1 MIFLYFPFVL
11 LLCTLL
17 INISKCK
24 YIIFNQDKYLRNS
37 PFAYHSNSL
46 FKVRKYFHNFIL
58 SNNYISK
65 KKSKQYKGFNHELNK
80 ENELKGEEDPYF
92 FFSENILDKEEGSL
106 PFDKEKIMASIKKQK
121 KQDDNIKN
129 ILKKTKKHC
138 NYLTNK
144 LGRLNKKLREIK
156 KLETVFYANP
166 NILTEEQ
173 KVKLSKKDQVKNE
186 IVIINRY
193 RKKYIS
199 YKRNLQKNV
208 DDTSPF
214 FYNKKKKK
222 EKKKFCT
229 PEEFREI
236 LKSNDPKGTIQKIK
250 KIDLNKIPKNV
261 TDFLVFNKVGTKEEI
276 KILFGLKAIKIN
288 GNTIDDENY
297 ILNIKEDEVKVFD
310 QIVHI
315 HEDHYAIRKRFTTK
329 QKQILNKKK
338 KETINEAKKEVKEV
352 EKFFGINL

>member
-11 LLCTLL
+11 LLCTFL
-17 INISKCK
+17 INFAKCK
-24 YIIFNQDKYLRNS
+24 YIIFNEDKYLRNS
-37 PFAYHSNSL
+37 SFSYHSNSL

-58 SNNYISK
+58 SNNYFSK
-65 KKSKQYKGFNHELNK
+65 KKSKQCKSFNHELNK
-80 ENELKGEEDPYF
+80 ENELKGEEDTF
-92 FFSENILDKEEGSL
+92 FLFPENILDEDKSYL
-106 PFDKEKIMASIKKQK
+106 PFDKEKIMASIKKHK
-121 KQDDNIKN
+121 KEDDNIKN

-236 LKSNDPKGTIQKIK
+236 C
-250 KIDLNKIPKNV
+250 
-261 TDFLVFNKVGTKEEI
+261 
-276 KILFGLKAIKIN
+276 
-288 GNTIDDENY
+288 
-297 ILNIKEDEVKVFD
+297 
-310 QIVHI
+310 
-315 HEDHYAIRKRFTTK
+315 
-329 QKQILNKKK
+329 NKKVDIYIIYVYVYK
-338 KETINEAKKEVKEV
+338 
-352 EKFFGINL
+352 GIYVCISIYPF

>member
-1 MIFLYFPFVL
+1 M
-11 LLCTLL
+11 
-17 INISKCK
+17 
-24 YIIFNQDKYLRNS
+24 RNS
-37 PFAYHSNSL
+37 SFSYHSNSL

-58 SNNYISK
+58 SNNYFSK
-65 KKSKQYKGFNHELNK
+65 KKSKQCKSFNHELNK
-80 ENELKGEEDPYF
+80 ENELKGEEDTF
-92 FFSENILDKEEGSL
+92 FLFPENILDEDKSYL
-106 PFDKEKIMASIKKQK
+106 PFDKEKIMASIKKHK
-121 KQDDNIKN
+121 KEDDNIKN

-236 LKSNDPKGTIQKIK
+236 C
-250 KIDLNKIPKNV
+250 
-261 TDFLVFNKVGTKEEI
+261 
-276 KILFGLKAIKIN
+276 
-288 GNTIDDENY
+288 
-297 ILNIKEDEVKVFD
+297 
-310 QIVHI
+310 
-315 HEDHYAIRKRFTTK
+315 
-329 QKQILNKKK
+329 NKKVDIYIIYVYVYK
-338 KETINEAKKEVKEV
+338 
-352 EKFFGINL
+352 GIYVCISIYPF

>member
-1 MIFLYFPFVL
+1 MK
-11 LLCTLL
+11 T
-17 INISKCK
+17 NIEEFFIS
-24 YIIFNQDKYLRNS
+24 
-37 PFAYHSNSL
+37 YHSNSL
-46 FKVRKYFHNFIL
+46 FK
-58 SNNYISK
+58 
-65 KKSKQYKGFNHELNK
+65 KSKQCKSFNHELNK
-80 ENELKGEEDPYF
+80 ENELKGEEDTF
-92 FFSENILDKEEGSL
+92 FLFPENILDEDKSYL
-106 PFDKEKIMASIKKQK
+106 PFDKEKIMASIKKHK
-121 KQDDNIKN
+121 KEDDNIKN

-236 LKSNDPKGTIQKIK
+236 CNK
-250 KIDLNKIPKNV
+250 KVDIYIIYV
-261 TDFLVFNKVGTKEEI
+261 YVYKVG
-276 KILFGLKAIKIN
+276 G
-288 GNTIDDENY
+288 ENY
-297 ILNIKEDEVKVFD
+297 FLNIKEGEVKVFD
-310 QIVHI
+310 P
-315 HEDHYAIRKRFTTK
+315 
-329 QKQILNKKK
+329 ILCNPKKNYNKA
-338 KETINEAKKEVKEV
+338 ETNS
-352 EKFFGINL
+352 